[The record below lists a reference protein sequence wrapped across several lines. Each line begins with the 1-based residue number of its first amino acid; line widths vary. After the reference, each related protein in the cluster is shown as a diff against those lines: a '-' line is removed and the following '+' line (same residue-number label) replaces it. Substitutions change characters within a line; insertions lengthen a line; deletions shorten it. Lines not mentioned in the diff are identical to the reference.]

1 MLKQMAER
9 KEIMFNDEQVK
20 EAVVSLLEIIVILQ
34 LEENPILGIVFIVLF
49 KFVTHDI
56 RIRLLFILL
65 VVVLGVLP
73 GDDID

>member
-1 MLKQMAER
+1 
-9 KEIMFNDEQVK
+9 MFNDEQVQ